1 MPAAALAPYPPTT
14 AAPRR
19 VRRRSPIDRLNISM
33 EPEDP
38 PPVDGQ
44 VTWSVSVYRKSGDDE
59 VHEYTSHRL
68 TSPDLVR
75 EHVNLALE
83 RPWVARVALTEHV
96 REVTRRVITEF
107 DLPGEGRPSPV
118 PPNPPHGRTAARFY
132 EIEGLQGGG
141 LLSVD
146 DVRWHLERLRGD
158 AERQGGAAGPVGMA
172 LRELT
177 VVDYSRPTTEDRLP
191 HTSHDA

>member
-1 MPAAALAPYPPTT
+1 MPAAALAPSPPAT
-14 AAPRR
+14 AGPRG
-19 VRRRSPIDRLNISM
+19 VRRCSPIDRLNISK

-44 VTWSVSVYRKSGDDE
+44 VTWSVSVYRKSGDAE

-75 EHVNLALE
+75 EHVNLARE
-83 RPWVARVALTEHV
+83 RPLVARVALTEHV
-96 REVTRRVITEF
+96 RVVTRRVITEF

-118 PPNPPHGRTAARFY
+118 PPTPPHGRPAARFY

-141 LLSVD
+141 LLSAD

-158 AERQGGAAGPVGMA
+158 AEWQGGAAGPVGMT
-172 LRELT
+172 LWEFT
-177 VVDYSRPTTEDRLP
+177 VVDHSRPTTEDRLS
-191 HTSHDA
+191 HTPHDA